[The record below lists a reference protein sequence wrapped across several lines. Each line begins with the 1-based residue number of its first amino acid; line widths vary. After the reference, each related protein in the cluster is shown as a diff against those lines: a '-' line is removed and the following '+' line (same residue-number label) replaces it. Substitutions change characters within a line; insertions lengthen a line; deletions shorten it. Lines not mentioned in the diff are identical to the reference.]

1 MTEQSV
7 IRYVAGKDALMP
19 WNEEVGRKEQKRRLI
34 MQAVLKIFKR
44 KGYSPTALDEIAQEA
59 GIAKGTLYLY
69 FKDKEDLISSTL
81 IYVLDDVKHGML
93 ENIPQNMPAVE
104 TLKHIALFMFRYFA
118 ENDDFHNIYL
128 TILNYNLV
136 SNYTSLF
143 ERMLERKKELYN
155 WECQL
160 VEDAK
165 KQGHIRK
172 DMATMDI
179 VMAFDG
185 IVMNVIDQMFF
196 HKETVAF
203 DPQSKTDMVMQ
214 LFLEGVGV

>member
-1 MTEQSV
+1 
-7 IRYVAGKDALMP
+7 MP
-19 WNEEVGRKEQKRRLI
+19 RIEDVERKEQKRRLI
-34 MQAVLKIFKR
+34 MQAALKVFSK

-69 FKDKEDLISSTL
+69 FKDKEDLVSSTL
-81 IYVLDDVKHGML
+81 IYVLDDLKYRMIEAIP
-93 ENIPQNMPAVE
+93 ENLPAVE
-104 TLKHIALFMFRYFA
+104 TLKRIALFMFQYFV
-118 ENDDFHNIYL
+118 ENNEFYNIYL

-143 ERMLERKKELYN
+143 ERMIARKKELYDF
-155 WECQL
+155 ECQL
-160 VEDAK
+160 VEEAK
-165 KQGHIRK
+165 KQGHIRE

-196 HKETVAF
+196 YKGDDAF
-203 DPQSKTDMVMQ
+203 DPQNKTEMVMQ

>member
-1 MTEQSV
+1 
-7 IRYVAGKDALMP
+7 MP
-19 WNEEVGRKEQKRRLI
+19 WIEDVERKEQKRQFI
-34 MQAVLKIFKR
+34 MQAALKIFSR
-44 KGYSPTALDEIAQEA
+44 KGYSPTALEEIAQEA

-69 FKDKEDLISSTL
+69 FKDKEDLICSTL
-81 IYVLDDVKHGML
+81 MFVLDDLKHRML
-93 ENIPQNMPAVE
+93 EEIPEELPAVD
-104 TLKHIALFMFRYFA
+104 TLTRIALFMFQYFA
-118 ENDDFHNIYL
+118 ENDEFYNIYL

-143 ERMLERKKELYN
+143 ERMLERKKELYD

-160 VEDAK
+160 VEEAK
-165 KQGHIRK
+165 KRGQIRE

-185 IVMNVIDQMFF
+185 IVMTLIDQMFF
-196 HKETVAF
+196 HKEAVDF
-203 DPQSKTDMVMQ
+203 DPQTKTEMVMR

>member
-1 MTEQSV
+1 
-7 IRYVAGKDALMP
+7 MP
-19 WNEEVGRKEQKRRLI
+19 WNEDVERKEQKRRLI
-34 MQAVLKIFKR
+34 MKAALKIFSR

-69 FKDKEDLISSTL
+69 FKDKEDLICSTL
-81 IYVLDDVKHGML
+81 MFVLDDLKHRML
-93 ENIPQNMPAVE
+93 QDIPQDLSSVE
-104 TLKHIALFMFRYFA
+104 TLKRIALFMFQYFA

-143 ERMLERKKELYN
+143 ERMLARKRELYD
-155 WECQL
+155 WEYQL

-165 KQGHIRK
+165 KQGHIRE

-196 HKETVAF
+196 HKEATTF
-203 DPQSKTDMVMQ
+203 DPQTKTEMVMQ
-214 LFLEGVGV
+214 LFLDGVGV

>member
-1 MTEQSV
+1 M
-7 IRYVAGKDALMP
+7 RGFYMP
-19 WNEEVGRKEQKRRLI
+19 WNEDVERKEQKRRLI
-34 MQAVLKIFKR
+34 MQATLKIISR

-81 IYVLDDVKHGML
+81 MFVLDDLKHGMIEEVPPDL
-93 ENIPQNMPAVE
+93 TAVE
-104 TLKHIALFMFRYFA
+104 TLKRIALFMFQYFSG
-118 ENDDFHNIYL
+118 NDDFHNIYL

-143 ERMLERKKELYN
+143 EKMLERKRELYE
-155 WECQL
+155 WEYQL

-165 KQGHIRK
+165 KQGQIRK
-172 DMATMDI
+172 DMETMDI

-185 IVMNVIDQMFF
+185 IVMNVIDQVYF
-196 HKETVAF
+196 HREATTF
-203 DPQSKTDMVMQ
+203 DPRTKTEMVMK

>member
-1 MTEQSV
+1 
-7 IRYVAGKDALMP
+7 MP
-19 WNEEVGRKEQKRRLI
+19 WIEDVERKEQKRQLI
-34 MQAVLKIFKR
+34 MQAALKVFSR

-69 FKDKEDLISSTL
+69 FKDKEDLVCSTL
-81 IYVLDDVKHGML
+81 MFVLDDLKHRML
-93 ENIPQNMPAVE
+93 EAIPEDLPAVE
-104 TLKHIALFMFRYFA
+104 TLKRIALFMFQYFA
-118 ENDDFHNIYL
+118 ENDEFYNIYV

-136 SNYTSLF
+136 SNYTSLI
-143 ERMLERKKELYN
+143 ERMLERKRELYD

-160 VEDAK
+160 VEEAK
-165 KQGHIRK
+165 KQGHIRR

-196 HKETVAF
+196 HKGSNTF
-203 DPQSKTDMVMQ
+203 DPQTKTEMVMQ
-214 LFLEGVGV
+214 LLLEGVGV

>member
-1 MTEQSV
+1 
-7 IRYVAGKDALMP
+7 MP
-19 WNEEVGRKEQKRRLI
+19 WNEDVERKEQKRRLI
-34 MQAVLKIFKR
+34 MKAALKIFSR

-69 FKDKEDLISSTL
+69 FKDKEDLICSTL
-81 IYVLDDVKHGML
+81 MFVLDDLKHRML
-93 ENIPQNMPAVE
+93 QDIPQDLSSVE
-104 TLKHIALFMFRYFA
+104 TLKRIALFMFQYFA

-128 TILNYNLV
+128 TILNYNRV

-143 ERMLERKKELYN
+143 ERMLARKRELYD
-155 WECQL
+155 WEYQL

-165 KQGHIRK
+165 KQGHIRE

-196 HKETVAF
+196 HKEATTF
-203 DPQSKTDMVMQ
+203 DPQTKTEMVMQ
-214 LFLEGVGV
+214 LFLDGVGV